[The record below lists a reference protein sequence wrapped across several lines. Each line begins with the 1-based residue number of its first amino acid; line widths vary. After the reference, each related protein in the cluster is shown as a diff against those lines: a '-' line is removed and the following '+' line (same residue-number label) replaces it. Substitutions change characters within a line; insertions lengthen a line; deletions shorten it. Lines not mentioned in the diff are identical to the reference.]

1 MVLPLFT
8 PLSLTSAEALSDAVL
23 AHGRKNGFLPLAVA
37 VLDVGG
43 HLIVGKREDGCGIMR
58 LDVAVAKAW
67 GALGMGVPAKALGER
82 LSVNP
87 GFLSA
92 LIAVSDGRL
101 AANAGGVLITDAEG
115 KVIGA
120 VGVSGDIG
128 ENDEACA
135 LAGIEAAGLRLGT
148 VG

>member
-8 PLSLTSAEALSDAVL
+8 PLSLASADALSDAVL
-23 AHGRKNGFLPLAVA
+23 AHGRKSSFLPLAVA

-82 LSVNP
+82 LSGNP

-115 KVIGA
+115 RVIGA

-135 LAGIEAAGLRLGT
+135 LVGIEAAGLRLGT